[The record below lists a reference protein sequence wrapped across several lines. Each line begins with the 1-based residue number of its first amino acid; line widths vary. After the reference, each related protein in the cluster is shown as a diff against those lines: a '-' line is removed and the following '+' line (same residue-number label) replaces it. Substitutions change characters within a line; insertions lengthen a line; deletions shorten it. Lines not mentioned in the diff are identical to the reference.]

1 MQTAPRVRAPRRD
14 VDGVLVLDKPLG
26 LTSTA
31 ALQRARRLLGAEKAG
46 HTGTLDPLASGVLP
60 LVFGAATKLSQ
71 VGLDGDKR
79 YLATLSLGSS
89 TTTGDR
95 EGAVVTT
102 RPVRVTRDDL
112 ERACRSHVGRIA
124 QVPPMHSALKHEGRP
139 LYDYARAGVEVER
152 EARQIVVHAIDVVGT
167 VEGEAHAWTID
178 VRCGKGTY
186 IRSLAESIGE
196 ALECGAHLAALRR
209 TESAG
214 FSLAEAVTL
223 DSLETMDAAA
233 RDGCLCPADALVA
246 GWPDIVLEADEAAR
260 FLTGLRRRTPRD
272 DAAQVRVY
280 GPPPDSDTRTPPA
293 FLGIARIAAG
303 ELIAT
308 RLLSPD
314 EVGRIARTP
323 SQTP

>member
-1 MQTAPRVRAPRRD
+1 MQAASRVRAPRRA
-14 VDGVLVLDKPLG
+14 VDGVLVLDKPVG

-79 YLATLSLGSS
+79 YLATLALGMT

-95 EGAVVTT
+95 EGEVTVT
-102 RPVRVTRDDL
+102 RPVDVTRDDL

-124 QVPPMHSALKHEGRP
+124 QTPPMHSALKHEGRP

-152 EARQIVVHAIDVVGT
+152 EAREVDVHAIAVVGA
-167 VEGEAHAWTID
+167 VEIDADTWTID
-178 VRCGKGTY
+178 VRCSKGTY
-186 IRSLAESIGE
+186 IRTLAESIGE
-196 ALECGAHLAALRR
+196 ALGCGAHLAALRR

-214 FSLAEAVTL
+214 FTLDDAVTL
-223 DSLETMDAAA
+223 DALEAMDAAA
-233 RDGCLCPADALVA
+233 REARLGPADALVA
-246 GWPDIVLEADEAAR
+246 GWPDVVLDADDAAR

-280 GPPPDSDTRTPPA
+280 GPPPHGGARMLPA

-314 EVGRIARTP
+314 EVGRIARTT
-323 SQTP
+323 TPTP